1 MAFTAAQ
8 LLTLGEILGMTPLE
22 IDDHFD
28 TFPYDS
34 DTETYVETELTA
46 WATAR
51 DGFAYFTATESNEGF
66 NLSLS
71 SKKAAIRE
79 RVALALGLD
88 VSAFSGS
95 RLVRA

>member
-8 LLTLGEILGMTPLE
+8 LLTIGEILNLTPLE
-22 IDDHFD
+22 IENHFEV
-28 TFPYDS
+28 FPYDA

-51 DGFAYFTATESNEGF
+51 ANFTRFTATESNEGF
-66 NLSLS
+66 NLDSAA
-71 SKKAAIRE
+71 SKAEIRK
-79 RVALALGLD
+79 RVALALGLELP
-88 VSAFSGS
+88 STSQ